1 MPATSAKAGR
11 PKGHRPQSESDNTML
26 LWFAGMAF
34 VVVWTVFKDTAID
47 YRLVMAGALLPDVVD
62 AWSGGAWVVHSLACS
77 VVLLVVVMLATRGRR
92 LRRRRLL
99 AVPIGTFCHL
109 LLDAMWTRTETFW
122 WPFFGWQFDGDGL
135 PSFDRPVAVT
145 AVLEVL
151 GLAALVWAWSRFR
164 LGESERRREF
174 VRTGRLGRDL
184 APGPLPH
191 A

>member
-1 MPATSAKAGR
+1 
-11 PKGHRPQSESDNTML
+11 ML

-34 VVVWTVFKDTAID
+34 VLVWTVFKDTAID

-62 AWSGGAWVVHSLACS
+62 VVFGGARVLHSLTFS
-77 VVLLVVVMLATRGRR
+77 VGLLVVVMLGTRGHR

-122 WPFFGWQFDGDGL
+122 WPFFGWSFTGDGL
-135 PSFDRPVAVT
+135 PSFDRPVALT
-145 AVLEVL
+145 LVLELV
-151 GLAALVWAWSRFR
+151 GSGALAWCWSRFR
-164 LGESERRREF
+164 LGEGARRREF

>member
-1 MPATSAKAGR
+1 
-11 PKGHRPQSESDNTML
+11 ML

-34 VVVWTVFKDTAID
+34 VLVWTVFKDTAID

-62 AWSGGAWVVHSLACS
+62 VWFGGARVLHSLTFS
-77 VVLLVVVMLATRGRR
+77 VVLLVAVMLATRGQR

-109 LLDAMWTRTETFW
+109 VLDGMWTRTETFW
-122 WPFFGWQFDGDGL
+122 WPFFGSAFEGSGL
-135 PSFDRPVAVT
+135 PSLGRPAWLVVA
-145 AVLEVL
+145 LEVA
-151 GLAALVWAWSRFR
+151 GAAALWWCVGRFR
-164 LGESERRREF
+164 LSEPERRSQF
-174 VRTGRLGRDL
+174 LRTGRLGRDL

>member
-1 MPATSAKAGR
+1 
-11 PKGHRPQSESDNTML
+11 ML

-34 VVVWTVFKDTAID
+34 VLVWAVFKDTAID

-62 AWSGGAWVVHSLACS
+62 IAFGGARVLHSLAWS
-77 VVLLVVVMLATRGRR
+77 VAFLVVVMVMTRGRR

-99 AVPIGTFCHL
+99 ALPIGTFCHL

-122 WPFFGWQFDGDGL
+122 WPFFGWRFDGQGL
-135 PSFDRPVAVT
+135 PSLDRPVVVT
-145 AVLEVL
+145 VVLEL
-151 GLAALVWAWSRFR
+151 AGLAALLWARSRFR
-164 LGESERRREF
+164 LAEPDRRREF